1 MVMGKHPFVVFC
13 AACAILPILLA
24 SSTLSAQEA
33 AEAEVKKLTLQECIE
48 QALLKNLSLQADR
61 VDPMIAQEQ
70 TEVARGEFDP
80 TLNVIANT
88 RTNQQ
93 STSQSDLEG
102 SDGPRNEN
110 LGGRIALDKKVD
122 SGGTVTVSTN
132 ASKLLTN
139 SEFSTLNPAYDADV
153 SVSVRQP
160 LLGGFGTD
168 VNRASRNRALVG
180 VDRADFVLQGRVL
193 DVVLETERAFYN
205 LAFQRATLKVRQ
217 TARDVAQQFLEENR
231 FRRSSGMATS
241 LDVTQAEVGLADQA
255 ALVLDSEQAVS
266 DSEDLLRTLIGDLTF
281 DAPISDLEVD
291 LTTDTVPTVAV
302 AYGVAL
308 KKQPEYNAALSFSE
322 QLKYDVILA
331 RSGSRPTLDL
341 GGAVGYTGRDDSFG
355 NAYEGVPT
363 GDGYH
368 WQVDVVYRVPWGQR
382 EGKARLQQ
390 AELVQR
396 REEMRIQD
404 LEQAMMRDLRTA
416 IRAAETGLE
425 RVRIAQLRTQL
436 SQQEYELEKAKFE
449 AGLSTSRLV
458 LDAQQRADA
467 ARVSEFQSY
476 VGLKNA
482 WSGLRR
488 VQGVSL
494 ETYGI
499 SMLPPVTEETEA
511 STDETS
517 TPPS

>member
-1 MVMGKHPFVVFC
+1 MVMGKKPFIVFC
-13 AACAILPILLA
+13 ATCSILFHLSTPALSGQGA
-24 SSTLSAQEA
+24 SSPSNET
-33 AEAEVKKLTLQECIE
+33 LTLEACIE
-48 QALLKNLSLQADR
+48 QALLHNLSLQADR
-61 VDPMIAQEQ
+61 VDPMIAREQ
-70 TEVARGEFDP
+70 TEVAKGEFDP
-80 TLNVIANT
+80 NFNVIANT
-88 RTNQQ
+88 RTTQQ

-110 LGGRIALDKKVD
+110 ISGRIALDKKVD
-122 SGGTVTVSTN
+122 TGGTVTVSTN
-132 ASKLLTN
+132 AARLLTN
-139 SEFSTLNPAYDADV
+139 SEFFDPNSAYDADV

-160 LLGGFGTD
+160 LLDGFGTD

-180 VDRADFVLQGRVL
+180 VDRADYVLQGRVL
-193 DVVLETERAFYN
+193 DVVLETERAFHD
-205 LAFQRATLKVRQ
+205 LAFQRATLRVRQ
-217 TARDVAQQFLEENR
+217 AAREVAKQFLEENR

-241 LDVTQAEVGLADQA
+241 LDVTQAEVGLADQD
-255 ALVLDSEQAVS
+255 ALVLNSEQAVS
-266 DSEDLLRTLIGDLTF
+266 DAEDLLRTLTGNTAF
-281 DAPISDLEVD
+281 DAPISELEVD
-291 LTTDTVPTVAV
+291 LTTDPVPSVAG

-308 KKQPEYNAALSFSE
+308 KKQPEYQAALSFSE

-341 GGAVGYTGRDDSFG
+341 GGAVGYTGRDDSLRT
-355 NAYEGVPT
+355 AYEGVPT

-382 EGKARLQQ
+382 SGKARLQQ
-390 AELVQR
+390 AELIHR

-404 LEQAMMRDLRTA
+404 LEQNMMRELRVA

-425 RVRIAQLRTQL
+425 RVRIAELRREL

-458 LDAQQRADA
+458 LEAQQRSDA
-467 ARVSEFQSY
+467 AQVSEFRAY
-476 VGLKNA
+476 VDLKNA

-499 SMLPPVTEETEA
+499 SMLPPLPDTTEA
-511 STDETS
+511 KSEEAS

>member
-1 MVMGKHPFVVFC
+1 MGKHPLILFC
-13 AACAILPILLA
+13 AVCAILPIHVP
-24 SSTLSAQEA
+24 SSAQEA
-33 AEAEVKKLTLQECIE
+33 APPQATKLTLQACIE
-48 QALLKNLSLQADR
+48 QALLHNLSLQADR
-61 VDPMIAQEQ
+61 INPMIAQEQ

-88 RTNQQ
+88 QTNQQ

-110 LGGRIALDKKVD
+110 LGGRVSMDKKVD
-122 SGGTVTVSTN
+122 TGGTVTVSTN
-132 ASKLLTN
+132 TSKLLTN

-160 LLGGFGTD
+160 LMGGFGTD

-180 VDRADFVLQGRVL
+180 VDRADYVLQGQIL
-193 DVVLETERAFYN
+193 DVVLETEQSFYN
-205 LAFQRATLKVRQ
+205 LAYQRATLKVRQ
-217 TARDVAQQFLEENR
+217 AAREVAEQFLEENR
-231 FRRSSGMATS
+231 FRRSNGMATS

-266 DSEDLLRTLIGDLTF
+266 DAEDLLRTLLGDLTF
-281 DAPISDLEVD
+281 DTPISELEVD
-291 LTTDTVPTVAV
+291 LSTDEIPSVAG

-308 KKQPEYNAALSFSE
+308 KKQPEYNAALSYSE
-322 QLKYDVILA
+322 QLKFDVILA
-331 RSGSRPTLDL
+331 RSAGRPTLDL
-341 GGAVGYTGRDDSFG
+341 GGALGYTGRDESFG
-355 NAYEGVPT
+355 NAYEGIPT
-363 GDGYH
+363 GEGYH
-368 WQVDVVYRVPWGQR
+368 WQVDLVYRVPWGLR
-382 EGKARLQQ
+382 AGKARLQQ

-404 LEQAMMRDLRTA
+404 LEQSMMRDLRTA

-425 RVRIAQLRTQL
+425 RVRIAQLRSQL

-458 LDAQQRADA
+458 LDAQQRSDA
-467 ARVSEFQSY
+467 ARVSEFEAF

-482 WSGLRR
+482 WSGLYR
-488 VQGVSL
+488 VQGISL
-494 ETYGI
+494 ESYGI
-499 SMLPPVTEETEA
+499 SMLPPLPEKDDKSAEEP
-511 STDETS
+511 SS
-517 TPPS
+517 PPS

>member
-1 MVMGKHPFVVFC
+1 M
-13 AACAILPILLA
+13 
-24 SSTLSAQEA
+24 
-33 AEAEVKKLTLQECIE
+33 KLTLQACIE
-48 QALLKNLSLQADR
+48 HALLHNLSLQADR
-61 VDPMIAQEQ
+61 IDPLIAQEQ
-70 TEVARGEFDP
+70 TDVARGEFDP

-88 RTNQQ
+88 RTDQQ

-110 LGGRIALDKKVD
+110 VGGRIAVDKKVD
-122 SGGTVTVSTN
+122 TGGTVSVSTN

-160 LLGGFGTD
+160 LMGGFGTD

-193 DVVLETERAFYN
+193 DVVLETEQAFYN
-205 LAFQRATLKVRQ
+205 LAYQRATLKVRLA
-217 TARDVAQQFLEENR
+217 ARDVADQFLEENR
-231 FRRSSGMATS
+231 FRRENGMATN

-266 DSEDLLRTLIGDLTF
+266 DAEDMLRTLIGNPTF

-291 LTTDTVPTVAV
+291 LTTDEIPSVAG
-302 AYGVAL
+302 AYGTAL
-308 KKQPEYNAALSFSE
+308 KKQPEYNAALAFSE

-331 RSGSRPTLDL
+331 RSDSRPTLDL
-341 GGAVGYTGRDDSFG
+341 GGALGYTGRDESLG
-355 NAYEGVPT
+355 NAYEGIPT
-363 GDGYH
+363 GEGYH
-368 WQVDVVYRVPWGQR
+368 WQVDVVYRVPWGLR

-404 LEQAMMRDLRTA
+404 LEQSMMRDLRTA

-425 RVRIAQLRTQL
+425 RVRIAQLRSQL

-458 LDAQQRADA
+458 LDAQQRSDA
-467 ARVSEFQSY
+467 AQVSEFEAY

-499 SMLPPVTEETEA
+499 SMLPPVAEKEEA
-511 STDETS
+511 STDKS
-517 TPPS
+517 SAPSS